1 MRTLRSSDLK
11 AVADL
16 IDALALVAPEQ
27 VPGRLV
33 AGVLEVVPGVLASY
47 NEFGPG
53 TTLVTAVHPDD
64 VDTPGEDEA
73 FVRFLHQHPVIAA
86 HGPAGIHSAS
96 TISDYATPRRFRRLD
111 LYQEL
116 YRPLGIADQITSNV
130 AGPGRTTIGLA
141 ISRARWGFTERDRLI
156 LDLLHPY
163 LGLGPAR
170 AARLAHL
177 RRSHRALAGD
187 PAHSATAIVVL
198 TRRRRIAWLTPPARR
213 LLADW
218 FGYAGRS
225 ELPPELAPAL
235 ALERRPSAVAPAVR
249 LTRGG
254 RTLTATLLAAR
265 PGDAGPLLALEQTI
279 APSRARTAALGLTA
293 REGEILLA
301 AADGL
306 LETAIARR
314 LAIAPRTVNK
324 HLENIYRKLDVT
336 DRRQAVAVA
345 FASA

>member
-16 IDALALVAPEQ
+16 VDTLTRVAPEQ

-33 AGVLEVVPGVLASY
+33 AGVLEIVPGVLASY

-53 TTLVTAVHPDD
+53 TTRVTAVHPDD
-64 VDTPGEDEA
+64 VHTPGGDEV
-73 FVRFLHQHPVIAA
+73 FIRLLHQHPVIAA
-86 HGPAGIHSAS
+86 YGPAGIHSAS
-96 TISDYATPRRFRRLD
+96 TISDHATPRRLRRLD
-111 LYQEL
+111 LYQEF
-116 YRPLGIADQITSNV
+116 YRPLGIADQITSNA
-130 AGPGRTTIGLA
+130 AGPGRTTIGVA
-141 ISRARWGFTERDRLI
+141 ISRAHWGFTERDRLI

-170 AARLAHL
+170 AAQLAHM
-177 RRSHRALAGD
+177 RRCHRALAGE
-187 PAHSATAIVVL
+187 PAQGVAALVVL

-225 ELPPELAPAL
+225 ELPPELAL
-235 ALERRPSAVAPAVR
+235 GLEQCAAVVAPSVR
-249 LTRGG
+249 IARGD
-254 RTLTATLLAAR
+254 RTLTATLLADR
-265 PGDAGPLLALEQTI
+265 PGDATPLLALEQAI
-279 APSRARTAALGLTA
+279 APSRARAAALGLTK

-314 LAIAPRTVNK
+314 LAITPRTVNK
-324 HLENIYRKLDVT
+324 HLENIYRKLEVS
-336 DRRQAVAVA
+336 DRRHAIAVA